1 MPRILFPA
9 LIAAAMTS
17 ATMTSAVLAQGLM
30 NTFKEVGLNNDDF
43 GHLRS
48 AAESLY
54 TAESPTIGSK
64 ATWQNA
70 DTQSHGEVELTEFDG
85 TCATME
91 HVFRVGATKEVYK
104 MPGRRCKSEDG
115 QWLIAPLE

>member
-9 LIAAAMTS
+9 LIAAA
-17 ATMTSAVLAQGLM
+17 MTSAVLAQGLM